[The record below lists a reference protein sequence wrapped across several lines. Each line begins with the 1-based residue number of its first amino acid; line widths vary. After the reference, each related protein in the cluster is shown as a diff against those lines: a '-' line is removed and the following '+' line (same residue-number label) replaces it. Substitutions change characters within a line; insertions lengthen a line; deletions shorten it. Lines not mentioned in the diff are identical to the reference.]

1 MADQAPDP
9 GCRPIIAFVGGGASA
24 TLTAIALLRA
34 TTWLRLS
41 YRVVL
46 VDEHGRHARGVA
58 YSTEDVRHLLNS
70 PAKGMSA
77 LPDQPGH
84 LVEWAVRRGLRC
96 GPETFLPRR
105 VFGDYLAE
113 TLAETARWAEPHA
126 TVERRTARVVRAE
139 TAAEG
144 VVLHLAGGERLT
156 AAAAVVATGNAPP
169 DPLAGTGG
177 LPGVVA
183 DPWHPV
189 SGVARARPGKDVLA
203 VGSGLTMVDVAL
215 TLTAAAPGVVV
226 HAVSRHGLLAHR
238 HRPPVVAPP
247 GLVDL
252 SSADGPLPL
261 RTLVRRVRAAISG
274 HPGDWRH
281 VVDSLRPHVPELW
294 QGLSAAE
301 QRTFLARL
309 ARYWESAR
317 HRMAPEVADRVD
329 ALLAAGRLRLH
340 TGRLSELQAGPDGL
354 RATLS
359 GGERLRVGTVVNC
372 TGANPGTAPFVRRLL
387 ADGLARPNHLGL
399 GLDTCPRGAL
409 VTPSG
414 RVSRRLFA
422 LGPIRRGQLYETT
435 AIPEIRAQAEQLAQR
450 VADTVLRDRVV
461 EPTVIP

>member
-1 MADQAPDP
+1 MADQAPGP

-34 TTWLRLS
+34 TTWLRLP
-41 YRVVL
+41 YHVVL
-46 VDEHGRHARGVA
+46 LDEHGRHARGVA
-58 YSTEDVRHLLNS
+58 YSTGDDRHLLNS
-70 PAKGMSA
+70 PAKGMAA

-105 VFGDYLAE
+105 AYGDYLAE
-113 TLAETARWAEPHA
+113 TLAETARWAVPHA
-126 TVERRTARVVRAE
+126 TVEQRTARVVRARG
-139 TAAEG
+139 TGDG

-169 DPLAGTGG
+169 DPLPGPAG

-189 SGVARARPGKDVLA
+189 SGVARLRPRADVLA
-203 VGSGLTMVDVAL
+203 VGTGLTMADVAL
-215 TLTAAAPGVVV
+215 TLTAAAPDVVV
-226 HAVSRHGLLAHR
+226 HAVSRHGMLAHR
-238 HRPPVVAPP
+238 HRPPLVTPP

-252 SSADGPLPL
+252 AHADGPLPL
-261 RTLVRRVRAAISG
+261 RELTRRVRAAIADY
-274 HPGDWRH
+274 PGDWRH

-301 QRTFLARL
+301 QRLFLARL

-317 HRMAPEVADRVD
+317 HRMAPEVADRLA
-329 ALLAAGRLRLH
+329 ALRAAGRLRLH
-340 TGRLSELQAGPDGL
+340 TGRVSELRAGPSGVRAVLGDG
-354 RATLS
+354 
-359 GGERLRVGTVVNC
+359 GRLDVGTVVNC
-372 TGANPGTAPFVRRLL
+372 TGANPGAAPFVRALL
-387 ADGLARPNHLGL
+387 DDGLARPNHLGL
-399 GLDTCPRGAL
+399 GVDTCPRGAL

-414 RVSRRLFA
+414 RVSRRLLA
-422 LGPIRRGQLYETT
+422 LGPVRRGQLYETT

-450 VADTVLRDRVV
+450 IADSVLRGRAI
-461 EPTVIP
+461 EPTVVP